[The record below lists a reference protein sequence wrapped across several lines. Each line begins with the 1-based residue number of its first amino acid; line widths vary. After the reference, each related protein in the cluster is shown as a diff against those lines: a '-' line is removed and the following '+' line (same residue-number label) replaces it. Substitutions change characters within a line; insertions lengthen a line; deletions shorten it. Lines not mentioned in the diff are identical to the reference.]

1 MADYLEMKPFF
12 DYLKKEVNNRSIYS
26 LGMQGQIAGTLTI
39 DKITSNEDSLKNA
52 ARVLKHVAELLPD
65 TTWKRNVARAFDC
78 SGLGCYYFQDQLKF
92 WKYDH
97 RANDMYKE
105 CVSIPV
111 DKRQPGDFVFGHFT
125 SEGRAGHVGYIDDE
139 GMVIEAKGRD
149 DGVVRRAY
157 TAGDWTK
164 VGRPSFWIYNM
175 TRELK
180 AGMKGE
186 DVGQLQAR
194 LTHLG
199 YPCGT
204 IDNDFGKKTATAL
217 ELWQKAYYKKAPEYG
232 VMDKKTAKKLGFT
245 FKK

>member
-1 MADYLEMKPFF
+1 MATYLEMKPYF
-12 DYLKKEVNNRSIYS
+12 DYLKKEVENRSIYS

-39 DKITSNEDSLKNA
+39 DKITSNEDSLRNA
-52 ARVLKHVAELLPD
+52 ARVLKHIAALLED
-65 TTWKRNVARAFDC
+65 STWKRNIARAFDC
-78 SGLGCYYFQDQLKF
+78 SGLASYYFQDQLKF

-97 RANDMYKE
+97 RARDICKE
-105 CVSIPV
+105 CVKVPV
-111 DKRQPGDFVFGHFT
+111 EKRQPGDFVFGHFT
-125 SEGRAGHVGYIDDE
+125 SEGYAGHVGYIDDE

-157 TAGDWTK
+157 KDGDWVQ

-180 AGMKGE
+180 SGMRGQ

-204 IDNDFGKKTATAL
+204 IDDIFGNKTATAL

-245 FKK
+245 FK